1 MFIILDKRKILYYIC
16 VVTNN
21 VKTQI
26 MGEVLKKRLKQN
38 KNIPVREELDLN
50 LQIAANI
57 LESRF
62 EKMISKFGITASQY
76 NVLRIL
82 NGVYPEG
89 HPRCEI
95 AIRMLEIAPDIT
107 RLIDRL
113 EKQELV
119 VRDRTK
125 EDRRMSITKITA
137 KGLKLVG
144 EIQPYIEEEHKKA
157 TKNLTNDECRE
168 LSRLV
173 EKLYNNSG

>member
-1 MFIILDKRKILYYIC
+1 
-16 VVTNN
+16 
-21 VKTQI
+21 
-26 MGEVLKKRLKQN
+26 MGEVLKIRLKQ
-38 KNIPVREELDLN
+38 KKDIPVREELDLN

-57 LESRF
+57 LDSRF
-62 EKMISKFGITASQY
+62 EKLISKFGITAPQY

-82 NGVYPEG
+82 KGVSPEG

-95 AIRMLEIAPDIT
+95 ASRMLEIAPDIT

-113 EKQELV
+113 EKQGLV

-137 KGLKLVG
+137 KGLKLVD
-144 EIQPYIEEEHKKA
+144 EIQPHIEDEHKKA
-157 TKNLTNDECRE
+157 TKNLSNDECRE

-173 EKLYNNSG
+173 EKLYDNAS